1 MTIKFF
7 CPRCGQQLTAAESLA
22 GQSRKCPSCRA
33 LVEVP
38 DLATAKRTDALS
50 NQETAGATDHPLL
63 LMPPRDDA
71 HGNLIDMTAMVDIVF
86 FLLIFFLVTSMQSL
100 EAVINLPTPESS
112 ASASSN
118 LQTIVDDLN
127 DPNLVVV
134 TIEADDTV
142 WVEDEEALS
151 EHDLRAKLRA
161 AQKSGER
168 DGMLVKGSGDASHGK
183 FVMVLDAGADAKMKE
198 IKFSVEETL
207 DEMSGE

>member
-1 MTIKFF
+1 MI
-7 CPRCGQQLTAAESLA
+7 
-22 GQSRKCPSCRA
+22 
-33 LVEVP
+33 
-38 DLATAKRTDALS
+38 
-50 NQETAGATDHPLL
+50 
-63 LMPPRDDA
+63 
-71 HGNLIDMTAMVDIVF
+71 DIVF

-112 ASASSN
+112 AGASSN

-161 AQKSGER
+161 AQQNGDR
-168 DGMLVKGSGDASHGK
+168 DGMLVKGSGDATHGK

-198 IKFSVEETL
+198 IKFSVEETD
-207 DEMSGE
+207 DETSGE